1 MAFSGWSDD
10 CWTAPFAQK
19 ERDDFGE
26 KGVRLRWFLLHRGG
40 KLEDFS
46 ITWFCD
52 RALIPGRKIQDMFIH
67 PRKEIQMMKKF
78 KRSIAVLAIIAVIVV
93 GLVGCKEGPL
103 ESAGKKVDKA
113 VEDVKK

>member
-1 MAFSGWSDD
+1 
-10 CWTAPFAQK
+10 
-19 ERDDFGE
+19 
-26 KGVRLRWFLLHRGG
+26 
-40 KLEDFS
+40 
-46 ITWFCD
+46 
-52 RALIPGRKIQDMFIH
+52 
-67 PRKEIQMMKKF
+67 MMKKF